1 MRMVLLPLIRD
12 SGAVWS
18 SAEEVEYAVAARLR
32 YTFIGKKNKQMTNGI
47 TIECNNINVVN
58 VWRLMPSS
66 FRLPSP
72 HHHHASVMS
81 FRVLIIF

>member
-32 YTFIGKKNKQMTNGI
+32 YTFIGRKTNKQQM
-47 TIECNNINVVN
+47 E
-58 VWRLMPSS
+58 
-66 FRLPSP
+66 
-72 HHHHASVMS
+72 
-81 FRVLIIF
+81 